1 MQREL
6 SHLNFVRDIFEDLI
20 ERLIGMSYE
29 ENIFVLQPCRD
40 NALYLLKLLD
50 EMLINERGHKF
61 LVLFFFMLWWLDL
74 VCFSYA
80 ARLLRLIM
88 NDSLS

>member
-20 ERLIGMSYE
+20 ERLVGMSYE

-61 LVLFFFMLWWLDL
+61 LVFFFFFHVM
-74 VCFSYA
+74 VVRFS
-80 ARLLRLIM
+80 LFLICSKTFEI
-88 NDSLS
+88 NYE